1 MYNQK
6 IKRFTFD
13 PEKALEVILFISKK
27 SPDLY
32 HLLKILYF
40 ADKKHLSE
48 YGRLICGDSY
58 VAMQNGPV
66 PSQTYDIIKSVRGDQ
81 TLNNAEPFKDSFKVE
96 NNKVIPSR
104 KPDLDKLSESD
115 IECLENSIKEN
126 KNLSFQTLK
135 EKSHDKAF
143 ESADENDFI
152 SIIQLANSLENKEEV
167 LKYLETMYD

>member
-81 TLNNAEPFKDSFKVE
+81 TLTNALPFKDSFKVE
-96 NNKVIPSR
+96 NNKIIPSR
-104 KPDLDKLSESD
+104 KPNLDKLSESD
-115 IECLENSIKEN
+115 IECLEISIKEN

-152 SIIQLANSLENKEEV
+152 SITQLANSLENNKEV